1 MPDALLWTL
10 QEIVAATGG
19 RPEGEP
25 AETFAGV
32 SIDSRTVSTGEIFVA
47 IRGDRLDGHAFVASA
62 LESGAGL
69 AVVDRRPEGVAGPL
83 LVVDDTLRA
92 LEDIGRAARERF
104 RGRVVAVTGSV
115 GKTGTK
121 EALRLVLGRQGA
133 VHAAAGSHNNH
144 WGVPLTLARL
154 PANAAY
160 GVFEVGMNHA
170 GEIAPLTRLIR
181 PHVAIVTAIAPVH
194 IGHFDGLDAIAD
206 AKAEI
211 FLGLE
216 PGGIAIVNGD
226 GEHCDRLRAAALA
239 AGAGRVVAFGRR
251 SDAEARLLELVLQPD
266 GSTVSAE
273 ICGTR
278 VTYRLGAPGEHL
290 AINSLAILAAV
301 EGLGADLALAALA
314 LRDLRPPKGRGV
326 RFELAIGGGSFTL
339 VDESYNAN
347 PASMHAALKVLG
359 QAVPGRRGR
368 RIAVIGDM
376 LELGDR
382 APQYHAELAASVAEA
397 GCDLV
402 YACGPNMTHLW
413 DALPRHLRGSYA
425 ETSEALLGAVKDAI
439 GSGDVVMVKG
449 SAGSRMGLI
458 VDALLDAFPRIGA
471 GPDERSKAFG

>member
-1 MPDALLWTL
+1 MSSWWPARATRPARSSAARCCRSATTRPLPRPSERSGPMPDALLWTL

-133 VHAAAGSHNNH
+133 VHAAAGSHNNR

-216 PGGIAIVNGD
+216 PGGVAIVNGD

-301 EGLGADLALAALA
+301 EGLGADLALA
-314 LRDLRPPKGRGV
+314 
-326 RFELAIGGGSFTL
+326 
-339 VDESYNAN
+339 
-347 PASMHAALKVLG
+347 
-359 QAVPGRRGR
+359 
-368 RIAVIGDM
+368 
-376 LELGDR
+376 
-382 APQYHAELAASVAEA
+382 
-397 GCDLV
+397 
-402 YACGPNMTHLW
+402 
-413 DALPRHLRGSYA
+413 
-425 ETSEALLGAVKDAI
+425 
-439 GSGDVVMVKG
+439 
-449 SAGSRMGLI
+449 
-458 VDALLDAFPRIGA
+458 
-471 GPDERSKAFG
+471 